1 MENKV
6 IMENDWNTDPINR
19 VWDNDP
25 INRVSISFTK
35 VREVKDPS
43 TSYDSAGLDFYMP
56 NNLKEEDFTNYNGVK
71 FELNLFNEVDK
82 IILAPHGRVLIPSGI
97 KVRIPK
103 LFALI
108 AHNKSGV
115 SSKKGL
121 IFSAQVVDAD
131 YTGEV
136 HLGIIN
142 TGNEETSI
150 QAGTK
155 VLQFLLVPVFHVTL
169 NAISNEQY
177 ATFKSSRGSKGFG
190 SSDRISTMI
199 AGDFPNRPD
208 PLGIMYDTSKSD
220 SD

>member
-6 IMENDWNTDPINR
+6 IMENDWNTDPINKA
-19 VWDNDP
+19 
-25 INRVSISFTK
+25 SIFFTK

-56 NNLKEEDFTNYNGVK
+56 NNLKEEDFTNYNRVK

-103 LFALI
+103 MFALI

-115 SSKKGL
+115 SSKKGV

-190 SSDRISTMI
+190 SSDKISTMT
-199 AGDFPNRPD
+199 AGDFPNSPN
-208 PLGIMYDTSKSD
+208 PLGIMYDASKSD
-220 SD
+220 PD

>member
-1 MENKV
+1 MKNKAV
-6 IMENDWNTDPINR
+6 IMETDWDVDPTNR
-19 VWDNDP
+19 T
-25 INRVSISFTK
+25 SIVFTK
-35 VREVKDPS
+35 IREVKDPS

-56 NNLKEEDFTNYNGVK
+56 NNLKEDDFTNYNSVK
-71 FELNLFNEVDK
+71 FEKNIFDEVEK

-97 KVRIPK
+97 KVKIPK
-103 LFALI
+103 MFALI

-131 YTGEV
+131 YTGEI
-136 HLGIIN
+136 HLGVIN

-169 NAISNEQY
+169 NAISNEEY

-190 SSDRISTMI
+190 SSDRISTMN
-199 AGDFPNRPD
+199 AGDFPNNPN
-208 PLGIMYDTSKSD
+208 PLGIMYDVSKSD
-220 SD
+220 PD